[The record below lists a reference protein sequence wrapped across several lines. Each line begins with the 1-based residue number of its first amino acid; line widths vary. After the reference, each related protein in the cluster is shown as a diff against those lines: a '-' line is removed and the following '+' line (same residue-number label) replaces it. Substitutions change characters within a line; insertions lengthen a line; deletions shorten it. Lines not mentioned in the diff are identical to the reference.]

1 MSKTIDIY
9 CKNIGEYV
17 SVEGGETLSSL
28 YSRIGGRIELRP
40 ICARVNNKTE
50 GLSYPIFKP
59 KQVEFIDSSTST
71 GERVYLRSLCM
82 TMYKAVSDLYPGTR
96 LRIEHSVSGGYYAQ
110 LISTTGENV
119 VLDAGIVGAIEGRMR
134 EIVAADLLFRR
145 HERLTT
151 DVISMYEQAG
161 LVDKAE
167 LLRASSEIYS
177 TYYTLADTP
186 DSYYGV
192 LAPSSGYLQQFGLI
206 PYKQGVLLLSID
218 PANPGRHKEPIE
230 QQKMFDAF
238 SEYVN
243 LNRILGLNN
252 VADLNRAIESG
263 DASMLINVAEAV
275 HSQKIASIAEQI
287 AQRYGQGGARI
298 VLIAG
303 PSSSGKTTTAIRL
316 SIQLLTKL
324 IVPKKIS
331 LDDYFVNRV
340 DSPRDESGEYDYES
354 LYALDLDT
362 FNSDLTRL
370 LAGEEIDMP
379 SYNFARGEREYTGR
393 KMRLGANDILLIEG
407 IHGLNPELTAHIPEQ
422 QKFRVYVSA
431 LTTISIDDHNW
442 VPTTDNRLLRRIIRD
457 HKYRGTSAVSTIA
470 RWQSVRRGE
479 DKWIFPYQENADAT
493 FNSSLLFE
501 LAVMK
506 DYADPLLRN
515 VPHNCAEYSEA
526 FRLRQLLNY
535 FRPLGQDDIPSTSL
549 LREFLGG
556 SSLQY

>member
-1 MSKTIDIY
+1 MSKTIDIF

-17 SVEGGETLSSL
+17 AVEGGETLTEL
-28 YSRIGGRIELRP
+28 YSRISGRVALRP

-50 GLSYPIFKP
+50 GMSYPIFKP
-59 KQVEFIDSSTST
+59 KQVEFLDSSSST
-71 GERVYLRSLCM
+71 GQRVYLRSLCM
-82 TMYKAVSDLYPGTR
+82 TMYKAVCDLYPGTR

-110 LISTTGENV
+110 LIDSGGEAIE
-119 VLDAGIVGAIEGRMR
+119 LDAAKVSAIEGRMR
-134 EIVAADLLFRR
+134 AIVDADIPFRR

-151 DVISMYEQAG
+151 DVAGMYEQVG
-161 LVDKAE
+161 LTDKAE
-167 LLRASSEIYS
+167 LLKASSEIYS
-177 TYYTLADTP
+177 TYYTLAETP

-192 LAPSSGYLQQFGLI
+192 LAPSSGHLQQFGLM
-206 PYKQGVLLLSID
+206 PYKQGALLLSID
-218 PANPGRHKEPIE
+218 PADTSRHKEPIE

-252 VADLNRAIESG
+252 VADLNRAIEAG
-263 DASMLINVAEAV
+263 DAAMLINVAEAV

-287 AQRYGQGGARI
+287 AERYAQGGARI

-354 LYALDLDT
+354 LYALDLAT

-370 LAGEEIDMP
+370 LAGEEIEMP

>member
-1 MSKTIDIY
+1 MPM
-9 CKNIGEYV
+9 
-17 SVEGGETLSSL
+17 EGGETLGGL
-28 YSRIGGRIELRP
+28 YDRIRREINLRP
-40 ICARVNNKTE
+40 ICAKVNNKTE
-50 GLSYPIFKP
+50 GLSYPVFNP
-59 KQVEFIDSSTST
+59 KQVEFIDSSTPT
-71 GERVYLRSLCM
+71 GQRVYLRSLCM
-82 TMYKAVSDLYPGTR
+82 TMYKAVRDLYPGAR
-96 LRIEHSVSGGYYAQ
+96 LRIEHSVSGGYYTQ
-110 LISTTGENV
+110 LSGAGGENIE
-119 VLDAGIVGAIEGRMR
+119 LDGARVDAIRSRMR
-134 EIVAADLLFRR
+134 EIVEADIPFRR

-151 DVISMYEQAG
+151 DVIAMYEQAG
-161 LVDKAE
+161 LADKVE
-167 LLRASSEIYS
+167 LLKASSEIYS

-192 LAPSSGYLQQFGLI
+192 LAPSSGHLQQFGLI
-206 PYKQGVLLLSID
+206 PYKQGALLLSVD
-218 PANPGRHKEPIE
+218 PADPSRHKQPIE

-252 VADLNRAIESG
+252 VADLNRAIEAG
-263 DASMLINVAEAV
+263 NAAMLINVAEAV

-287 AQRYGQGGARI
+287 AERYSQGGARI

-331 LDDYFVNRV
+331 LDDYFVNRE
-340 DSPRDESGEYDYES
+340 DSPRDETGDYDYES
-354 LYALDLDT
+354 LYALDLET

-370 LAGEEIDMP
+370 LAGEEIEMP
-379 SYNFARGEREYTGR
+379 TYNFARGMREYTGK
-393 KMRLGANDILLIEG
+393 KMRLGSNDILLIEG

-506 DYADPLLRN
+506 DYAEPLLRN
-515 VPHNCAEYSEA
+515 VPHNSAEYSEA

>member
-9 CKNIGEYV
+9 CKNIGQYV
-17 SVEGGETLSSL
+17 PMEGGETLGGL
-28 YSRIGGRIELRP
+28 YDRIRREINLRP
-40 ICARVNNKTE
+40 ICAKVNNKTE
-50 GLSYPIFKP
+50 GLSYPVFNP
-59 KQVEFIDSSTST
+59 KQVEFIDSSTPT
-71 GERVYLRSLCM
+71 GQRVYLRSLCM
-82 TMYKAVSDLYPGTR
+82 TMYKAVRDLYPGAR
-96 LRIEHSVSGGYYAQ
+96 LRIEHSVSGGYYTQ
-110 LISTTGENV
+110 LSGAGGENIE
-119 VLDAGIVGAIEGRMR
+119 LDGARVDAIRSRMR
-134 EIVAADLLFRR
+134 EIVEADIPFRR

-151 DVISMYEQAG
+151 DVIAMYEQAG
-161 LVDKAE
+161 LADKVE
-167 LLRASSEIYS
+167 LLKASSEIYS

-192 LAPSSGYLQQFGLI
+192 LAPSSGHLQQFGLI
-206 PYKQGVLLLSID
+206 PYKQGALLLSVD
-218 PANPGRHKEPIE
+218 PADPSRHKQPIE

-252 VADLNRAIESG
+252 VADLNRAIEAG
-263 DASMLINVAEAV
+263 NAAMLINVAEAV

-287 AQRYGQGGARI
+287 AERYSQGGARI

-331 LDDYFVNRV
+331 LDDYFVNRE
-340 DSPRDESGEYDYES
+340 DSPRDETGDYDYES
-354 LYALDLDT
+354 LYALDLET

-370 LAGEEIDMP
+370 LAGEEIEMP
-379 SYNFARGEREYTGR
+379 TYNFARGMREYTGK
-393 KMRLGANDILLIEG
+393 KMRLGSNDILLIEG

-506 DYADPLLRN
+506 DYAEPLLRN
-515 VPHNCAEYSEA
+515 VPHNSAEYSEA